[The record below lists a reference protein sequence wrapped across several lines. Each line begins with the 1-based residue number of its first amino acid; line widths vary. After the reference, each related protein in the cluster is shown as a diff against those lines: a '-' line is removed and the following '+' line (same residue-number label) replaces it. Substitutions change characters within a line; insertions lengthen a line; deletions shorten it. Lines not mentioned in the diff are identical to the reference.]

1 METQRFDFESSTSQI
16 LSGRLE
22 LPDGEPTAFALF
34 AHCFTC
40 GKDNRASSHLARAL
54 ARANIAVLRFDFTGL
69 GGSDGEFGNAGFTSN
84 IEDLIAAADAL
95 RRRHA
100 APRLLIGHSL
110 GGAATLASVHRIPEA
125 AGVVTIGA
133 PFEPTHVMKQF
144 AGSVPAIMQNGSA
157 EVELAGRRFF
167 LRRSFIED
175 LQEHH
180 LGHRLA
186 QLAAPL
192 LVLHSPTDT
201 VVGIKNATEIF
212 RHARHPKSF
221 IALDGVDHLLSR
233 ADDVDYTAGL
243 ITAWFSRYH

>member
-1 METQRFDFESSTSQI
+1 VETQRSDFESSNGQI

-22 LPDGEPTAFALF
+22 LPDREPTSFALF

-54 ARANIAVLRFDFTGL
+54 ARARVAVLRFDFTGL
-69 GGSDGEFGNAGFTSN
+69 GGSDGEFGKAGFTSN
-84 IEDLIAAADAL
+84 IGDLVAAADAL
-95 RRRHA
+95 RRQHA

-110 GGAATLASVHRIPEA
+110 GGAAILASVHQVPEA

-144 AGSVPAIMQNGSA
+144 AGSVPAILENGFA
-157 EVELAGRRFF
+157 EVELAGRKFC
-167 LRRSFIED
+167 LHRSFIED

-201 VVGIKNATEIF
+201 IVGIKNATEIF
-212 RHARHPKSF
+212 RHAQHPKSF

-233 ADDVDYTAGL
+233 ADDVDYTASL
-243 ITAWFSRYH
+243 ITAWFSRYY